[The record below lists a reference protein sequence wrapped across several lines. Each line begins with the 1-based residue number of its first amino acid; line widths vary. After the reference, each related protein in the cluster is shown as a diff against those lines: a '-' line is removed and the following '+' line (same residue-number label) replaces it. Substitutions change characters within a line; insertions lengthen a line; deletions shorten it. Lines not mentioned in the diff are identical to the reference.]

1 MGGLAR
7 RRVLSAAALA
17 AMPLAARAQ
26 AEWPGGRPVALT
38 IPYGPGGGT
47 DILGRVVIQALAEN
61 TGGTFVMDHK
71 PGGATTVAARH
82 VARARPD
89 GTTLLMGSVGTFTL
103 APFAFRTLGY
113 DPLNDFEH
121 ITQIAETILVL
132 VANPRWDSLDQ
143 AIAAARRRPGE
154 LSFATWGVG
163 SSAHLLMVDMMARA
177 GIELIH
183 VPYNST
189 PPALTDT
196 VAGRTDM
203 MFSPLATA
211 KPHVEAGRL
220 RALAVIRPERA
231 AALPQAPTIEEAG
244 MPGLRTSAWLS
255 LEAPAGTPP
264 VILARI
270 EEAASRAFQAEA
282 NRTLLDGLGMASV
295 TFGPAALRARI
306 LEEMPKHRELMARAG
321 IQPE

>member
-1 MGGLAR
+1 MPPLSRRALLGAAGLGFAP
-7 RRVLSAAALA
+7 AAV
-17 AMPLAARAQ
+17 AQ
-26 AEWPGGRPVALT
+26 GDWPGGRPVALT

-47 DILGRVVIQALAEN
+47 DILGRVVTQSLAER

-89 GTTLLMGSVGTFTL
+89 GTTLLMGAVGTFTL
-103 APFAFRTLGY
+103 APFAFRNLGY
-113 DPLNDFEH
+113 DPLRDFEH

-132 VANPRWDSLDQ
+132 VANPRWDSLEA
-143 AIAAARRRPGE
+143 AIAGARRRPGE

-163 SSAHLLMVDMMARA
+163 SSSHLLLVDMMARA

-211 KPHVEAGRL
+211 KPHIESGRL
-220 RALAVIRPERA
+220 RALAMIRDTRA
-231 AALPQAPTIEEAG
+231 SVLPAVPTVDEAG
-244 MPGLRTSAWLS
+244 LPGLRTSSWLS
-255 LEAPAGTPP
+255 LQAPAGTPQP
-264 VILARI
+264 ILASI
-270 EEAASRAFQAEA
+270 EEIVSRAFQAET
-282 NRTLLDGLGMASV
+282 NRALLDGLGMASV
-295 TFGPAALRARI
+295 TFGAAALRARI
-306 LEEMPKHRELMARAG
+306 IEELPRHRELMERAG

>member
-1 MGGLAR
+1 MFGR
-7 RRVLSAAALA
+7 RQVIAAAASGALPLSAQ
-17 AMPLAARAQ
+17 AQ
-26 AEWPGGRPVALT
+26 GEWPGGRSVALT

-47 DILGRVVIQALAEN
+47 DILGRVVTQALAER

-89 GTTLLMGSVGTFTL
+89 GYTLLMGSVGTFTL

-113 DPLNDFEH
+113 DPLRDFEH

-143 AIAAARRRPGE
+143 ALTAARRRPGE
-154 LSFATWGVG
+154 LSFATWGTG

-220 RALAVIRPERA
+220 RALAVIRTERA
-231 AALPQAPTIEEAG
+231 AALPQAPTIDEAG

-264 VILARI
+264 AILARI
-270 EEAASRAFQAEA
+270 EETATRAFQTEA
-282 NRTLLDGLGMASV
+282 NRTLLDGLGMARV
-295 TFGPAALRARI
+295 EFGAAALRARI
-306 LEEMPKHRELMARAG
+306 LEELPKHRALMERAG

>member
-1 MGGLAR
+1 MAAPTR
-7 RRVLSAAALA
+7 RALLAAAA
-17 AMPLAARAQ
+17 TATAAQ
-26 AEWPGGRPVALT
+26 AQTEWPGTRPVALT

-47 DILGRVVIQALAEN
+47 DILGRIAAQALAER
-61 TGGTFVMDHK
+61 TGGSFVMDHK

-89 GTTLLMGSVGTFTL
+89 GMTLLMGSVGTFTF
-103 APFAFRTLGY
+103 APFAFRNLGY
-113 DPLNDFEH
+113 DPLRDFEH
-121 ITQIAETILVL
+121 ITQIAETILIL
-132 VANPRWDSLDQ
+132 VANPRWESLEQ

-163 SSAHLLMVDMMARA
+163 SSSHLLMVDMMARA

-211 KPHVEAGRL
+211 KPHVESGRL
-220 RALAVIRPERA
+220 RGLAMIRATRVA
-231 AALPQAPTIEEAG
+231 VLPQVPTIDEAG
-244 MPGLRTSAWLS
+244 MPGLRTSSWLS
-255 LEAPAGTPP
+255 LEAPAGTPAP
-264 VILARI
+264 ILVRI
-270 EEAASRAFQAEA
+270 EEIATQAFQAQA
-282 NRTLLDGLGMASV
+282 NRALLDGLGMASV
-295 TFGPAALRARI
+295 EFGSAALRARI
-306 LEEMPKHRELMARAG
+306 EAELPRHRELMARAG
-321 IQPE
+321 VQPE